1 MTTLPADRLRRQ
13 LETGPVVVNA
23 WVSGDSTYLAE
34 VLSHA
39 GYDAVT
45 IDLQHGLFDVGSA
58 IRLLQAT
65 SAGPAVGLARSP
77 SLDPAVIGKLLDG
90 GAWGIIC
97 PAIDSPEAARALV
110 AACRYP
116 PSGLRSY
123 GPARGLLVG
132 GPDYPA
138 LANDAVLTWAMIE
151 SAQGLAHLD
160 DILGVEGLDGIYV
173 GPNDLAMSLGEV
185 VAPGLTDRLRQVL
198 VDIAAACRQAGRFSG
213 VFAADPETAG
223 WLAEVGYD
231 MVTPGN
237 DVGLLRDAASRRI
250 EVVRGGGD
258 RRST

>member
-1 MTTLPADRLRRQ
+1 M
-13 LETGPVVVNA
+13 VVNA

-34 VLSHA
+34 VLSHT

-45 IDLQHGLFDVGSA
+45 IDLQHGMFDVGDA
-58 IRLLQAT
+58 IGLLQAAST
-65 SAGPAVGLARSP
+65 GPAVGIARCP
-77 SLDPAVIGKLLDG
+77 SLDPPLIGKLLDG

-97 PAIDSPEAARALV
+97 PAIESAEACRAFV

-116 PSGLRSY
+116 PAGQRSY
-123 GPARGLLVG
+123 GPARGLLVA

-138 LANDAVLTWAMIE
+138 LADRSVLTWAMVE

-160 DILGVEGLDGIYV
+160 DILGVEGLDGVYV

-185 VAPGLTDRLRQVL
+185 VAPRPTDRVRQAL
-198 VDIAAACRQAGRFSG
+198 VDIAAACRRAGRFSG
-213 VFAADPETAG
+213 VFASDPDTAG

-237 DVGLLRDAASRRI
+237 DAGLLRDAASRRI
-250 EVVRGGGD
+250 AVVRGGGD